1 MLCHQSSNPIYQKN
15 IEKKVKKLNQ
25 SFRYYY
31 FLSHPGG
38 QKETVLEDI
47 F

>member
-15 IEKKVKKLNQ
+15 IEKKVKKLNKA
-25 SFRYYY
+25 FVIII